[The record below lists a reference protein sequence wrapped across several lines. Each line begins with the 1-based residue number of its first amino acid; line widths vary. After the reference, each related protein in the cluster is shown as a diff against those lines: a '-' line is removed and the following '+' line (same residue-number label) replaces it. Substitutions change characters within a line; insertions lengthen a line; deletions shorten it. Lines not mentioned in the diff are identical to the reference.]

1 MKKLLILVVVFL
13 LFPSA
18 TLTGQ
23 DPLSLI
29 EKLEKVTKD
38 REPDWT
44 LDRKLPIEQVVVLRW
59 SSGES
64 RIFMSIFLTASSGK
78 AKESL
83 DTTVASMN
91 EQTGTKPQTIPD
103 LGEESFLWPGDNAG
117 RSARLA
123 FRQGKVQ
130 VLLFAPTEDVAK
142 RFGGYVL
149 ATLPKP
155 KEPKVQ
161 TSQPNWKEYSSAEGR
176 FSILF
181 PGKVTEEAQVTQL
194 APGVELRLRIFKHE
208 TVAESSVM
216 YADYPMPLDDPAMAK
231 SVLDAGAKGAAATIN
246 AEVLELK
253 EITLDGF
260 PGRYLK
266 ERLTS
271 NEIMRVKMYLVGQRL
286 YQIAITTPAEQGM
299 SADKMK
305 NYDAMADKFLNSF
318 KILKKDEK
326 KLTAQV
332 YQRLTPGI
340 TLHLVGLFTFT
351 PFDYSNRFQRRTRND
366 TFTNC

>member
-1 MKKLLILVVVFL
+1 MKKLLILVAVFL
-13 LFPSA
+13 LYPSV

-29 EKLEKVTKD
+29 EKLEKITKE

-44 LDRKLPIEQVVVLRW
+44 IDRKLPTDQIVVLRW
-59 SSGES
+59 SSGEN
-64 RIFMSIFLTASSGK
+64 RIFMSIFLTASSDR
-78 AKESL
+78 AKEAL
-83 DTTVASMN
+83 DRTVASMN
-91 EQTGTKPQTIPD
+91 EQTGTKPKMIAD
-103 LGEESFLWPGDNAG
+103 LGEENFLWPGDSAG
-117 RSARLA
+117 SSARLA
-123 FRQGKVQ
+123 YRQGKIH

-142 RFGGYVL
+142 RFGGHVL
-149 ATLPKP
+149 DTLPKP

-181 PGKVTEEAQVTQL
+181 PGKHTEETRVTQL
-194 APGVELRLRIFKHE
+194 APGVELRLRIYKHD
-208 TVAESSVM
+208 TVAECSVM
-216 YADYPMPLDDPAMAK
+216 YSDYPMPLDDPAVAN
-231 SVLDAGAKGAAATIN
+231 SVLDAGARGAAATIN

-271 NEIMRVKMYLVGQRL
+271 KEIMRVKMYLVGQRL
-286 YQIAITTPAEQGM
+286 YQVAITTPAEQGL
-299 SADKMK
+299 SADKIK
-305 NYDAMADKFLNSF
+305 TYEAMADKFLSSF
-318 KILKKDEK
+318 KVVKKEEK

-332 YQRLTPGI
+332 GQRLTPRI
-340 TLHLVGLFTFT
+340 TFH
-351 PFDYSNRFQRRTRND
+351 
-366 TFTNC
+366 